1 MNETQTKL
9 PSSKTLLLSS
19 LIATIIAG
27 FVLVAFIWP
36 AEYGIDLT
44 GLGKRFGLIALSG
57 KPKTYPVQAMAIPLP
72 AQNMTDGDCPKSL
85 DNPSTDESKWQNTVM
100 IMIPPKQGLEY
111 KFHLL
116 KDATLEY
123 AWDSDGAELYFD
135 FHGEPKGDTTGY
147 FKSYKE
153 ATDHHAEGQLS
164 VPFEGSHGWYWEN
177 KTDQPAI
184 VVLNTKGHYE
194 ILGLR

>member
-1 MNETQTKL
+1 MNETQAPL
-9 PSSKTLLLSS
+9 PSSKTLLLAS
-19 LIATIIAG
+19 LIAIIMAG
-27 FVLVAFIWP
+27 VVLVAFIWP

-44 GLGKRFGLIALSG
+44 GLGKRFGLIALSE
-57 KPKTYPVQAMAIPLP
+57 KSRTYPVQAMAIPLP
-72 AQNMTDGDCPKSL
+72 AQNMTNADCPKSL
-85 DNPSTDESKWQNTVM
+85 DSALSNESKWQNSVM

-116 KDATLEY
+116 KNATLEY
-123 AWDSDGAELYFD
+123 AWNSDSAELYFD
-135 FHGEPKGDTTGY
+135 FHGEPKGDTSGY
-147 FKSYKE
+147 FKSYQE

-184 VVLNTKGHYE
+184 VVLNTQGHYD